1 MKRIKIFL
9 SSLIFALA
17 LGSASAEVYAQRVG
31 NPTVTRYAEMQSGD
45 RFTVASRSN
54 KGANVYGV
62 KMLSQR
68 MLDAID
74 RGLDD
79 LFAVARRNG
88 YRARLSHSFY
98 SIYIARPDRLRDHS
112 GNYSPAFAIS
122 AGEYGGSDYD
132 QGGFIYVAG
141 LNFYMNPDAFL
152 IVDFGNDLNSVSEIV
167 RYEGEH
173 IILYHND
180 RRLYNQTSDHSRG
193 GGHPI
198 LR

>member
-1 MKRIKIFL
+1 MKRISFYL
-9 SSLIFALA
+9 PLLVFVFVLALA
-17 LGSASAEVYAQRVG
+17 SIEAFAQRVG
-31 NPTVTRYAEMQSGD
+31 NPTVTRYAEVESGD
-45 RFTVASRSN
+45 RFTVAARTR

-62 KMLSQR
+62 KMPSQAI
-68 MLDAID
+68 LDAID

-79 LFAVARRNG
+79 VFAIARRHG
-88 YRARLSHSFY
+88 YRARLNHSFY
-98 SIYIARPDRLRDHS
+98 SIYIARPDRVRDRN

-122 AGEYGGSDYD
+122 AGEYGGSEYD

-141 LNFYMNPDAFL
+141 LNFYMNPDAIL

-167 RYEGEH
+167 RYEAEH

-180 RRLYNQTSDHSRG
+180 RRLYQQTADHSRG

>member
-1 MKRIKIFL
+1 MKRMKFFLSLLIFVFVPGLASEKIF
-9 SSLIFALA
+9 
-17 LGSASAEVYAQRVG
+17 AQSVG
-31 NPTVTRYAEMQSGD
+31 NPAVTRYAEMESGD
-45 RFTVASRSN
+45 RFTVAVRTR

-62 KMLSQR
+62 KMPSAA

-79 LFAVARRNG
+79 LFAAARRHG
-88 YRARLSHSFY
+88 YRARLNHSFY
-98 SIYIARPDRLRDHS
+98 SIYIAKPDRVRDRY
-112 GNYSPAFAIS
+112 GNYSPAFAIN
-122 AGEYGGSDYD
+122 AGEFGGSQYD

-141 LNFYMNPDAFL
+141 LNFYMNPDAIL

-167 RYEGEH
+167 KYEGEH
-173 IILYHND
+173 IVLYHND
-180 RRLYNQTSDHSRG
+180 RRLYQQTTHHHHG

>member
-1 MKRIKIFL
+1 MKRVNFYSPLLVFVFL
-9 SSLIFALA
+9 F
-17 LGSASAEVYAQRVG
+17 GSASIEIFAQKVG
-31 NPTVTRYAEMQSGD
+31 NPTVTRYAEMESGD
-45 RFTVASRSN
+45 RFTVAVKTR

-62 KMLSQR
+62 KMPSAA

-79 LFAVARRNG
+79 LFATARRRG
-88 YRARLSHSFY
+88 YRARLNHSFY
-98 SIYIARPDRLRDHS
+98 SIYIARPDRVRDS
-112 GNYSPAFAIS
+112 YGNYSPAFAIN
-122 AGEYGGSDYD
+122 ADEYSGSHYD

-141 LNFYMNPDAFL
+141 LNFYVNPDAVL
-152 IVDFGNDLNSVSEIV
+152 IVDFGNDLNSVAEIV

-180 RRLYNQTSDHSRG
+180 RRLYQQTSDHSRG